1 MYKQGDI
8 LLVPIPFTDL
18 TSSKRRPVLVLS
30 NSSYNNSSEDII
42 VVAITSNI
50 RGGKREVVF
59 DDSDM
64 MEGYLPKTSCIRS
77 DKVYTLSKSIVV
89 KRYGA
94 LSQSKT
100 LDVKGRLIDIVT
112 E

>member
-1 MYKQGDI
+1 MYRQGDI

-18 TSSKRRPVLVLS
+18 KSSKRRPVLVMS
-30 NSSYNNSSEDII
+30 NSSYNSSSEDII
-42 VVAITSNI
+42 VTAITSNI
-50 RGGKREVVF
+50 RGGKHEVVF

-64 MEGYLPKTSCIRS
+64 IEGYLPKISCIRS
-77 DKVYTLSKSIVV
+77 DKIYTLSKSIVV
-89 KRYGA
+89 KRYGS

-100 LDVKGRLIDIVT
+100 IAVKNRLIDTIT